1 MSPDMQSVIV
11 VNREYAGM
19 TPLGMRFSS
28 LAGNIGGGRQTPGFI
43 GIGRRYLVSRK
54 FISADGGFL
63 RIAWMPSSLK
73 EGMREEL
80 INRAKELGAPDF
92 LDKVADETVVTDA
105 EGLME
110 WMIKVG
116 HPALG
121 MPPLL

>member
-1 MSPDMQSVIV
+1 
-11 VNREYAGM
+11 
-19 TPLGMRFSS
+19 
-28 LAGNIGGGRQTPGFI
+28 
-43 GIGRRYLVSRK
+43 
-54 FISADGGFL
+54 
-63 RIAWMPSSLK
+63 
-73 EGMREEL
+73 MREEL